1 MESRKRH
8 IFIVDDF
15 ADNRELYAL
24 FLCASGF
31 DVTQASDAEEAL
43 EKAVALQ
50 PDLIV
55 MDLSLPGMDGWEATR
70 QLRAGKETHHIPVLI
85 LTAYDLVGALPEGCE
100 GFLTK
105 PCLPDR
111 MIAEITRILDRQAR
125 SGSARPAASVRGA
138 EMA

>member
-8 IFIVDDF
+8 IFVVDDF
-15 ADNRELYAL
+15 ADNRELYVL
-24 FLCASGF
+24 FLSASGF
-31 DVTQASDAEEAL
+31 DVTQASDGEEAL
-43 EKAVALQ
+43 EKAVKLQ

-70 QLRAGKETHHIPVLI
+70 QLRAGKATSHIPVLI
-85 LTAYDLVGALPEGCE
+85 LTAYDLVGALPEGCA

-111 MIAEITRILDRQAR
+111 MIAEINRVLDRQAR
-125 SGSARPAASVRGA
+125 SHSAASPATVSGA
-138 EMA
+138 EIA